1 MLNIGVVGLGGISR
15 RHIGELLKY
24 DNAVI
29 RAVCDIVPEKLKE
42 TGDQLNIPES
52 HRFTDYRELV
62 ACPDVDAV
70 EICTPNHLHVP
81 IALEAVRAGKAIEV
95 EKPLSTSYA
104 DGVDTLLAELKKT
117 NLPNMMCFSYRFMPA
132 VRYAKHLL
140 ESGKLGQIINVN
152 VEYLQ
157 SGVFIPG
164 RRLDWRFV
172 KEYAGHGT
180 LADLGAH
187 LIDMTRFLIGD
198 FESVYG
204 MSNIIIKERRRLDS
218 EALAPVGV
226 DDLTGFMARLNGGV
240 IANFLVTKCAIGE
253 SNTIKYEI
261 YGTDGVI
268 KFNLNH
274 ADTLTVCFAG
284 ENRTDGKSETIPVPE
299 EFYLDQE
306 FAFVQAASG
315 QNTPYLP
322 TVEDGAA
329 CQKVIDA
336 VGRSA
341 AENAV
346 IML

>member
-104 DGVDTLLAELKKT
+104 DGVDTLLAELKKA

-140 ESGKLGQIINVN
+140 ESGKLFVSDVKCGWMCLNCGHILESLEAPQLCPVCGHDRG
-152 VEYLQ
+152 Y
-157 SGVFIPG
+157 FI
-164 RRLDWRFV
+164 RL
-172 KEYAGHGT
+172 E
-180 LADLGAH
+180 
-187 LIDMTRFLIGD
+187 M
-198 FESVYG
+198 
-204 MSNIIIKERRRLDS
+204 
-218 EALAPVGV
+218 APY
-226 DDLTGFMARLNGGV
+226 T
-240 IANFLVTKCAIGE
+240 NF
-253 SNTIKYEI
+253 
-261 YGTDGVI
+261 
-268 KFNLNH
+268 
-274 ADTLTVCFAG
+274 
-284 ENRTDGKSETIPVPE
+284 
-299 EFYLDQE
+299 Q
-306 FAFVQAASG
+306 
-315 QNTPYLP
+315 
-322 TVEDGAA
+322 
-329 CQKVIDA
+329 
-336 VGRSA
+336 
-341 AENAV
+341 
-346 IML
+346 